1 MPKKSHILISVFFI
15 CLLITNDIWA
25 GTATGL
31 CEKKSLPDIDDC
43 GGAQNEMFPGRNLL
57 STGLEVYVAKEKVER
72 LEYIPLNACQHADR
86 KRSQNQNLRAIESL
100 AQMNLAR
107 ELGGSVVVEDKL
119 SGSLKEILK
128 IDPCNIIFSKKLV
141 CSYQDPTYCKLRLM
155 FLGVHEK

>member
-1 MPKKSHILISVFFI
+1 MKCFLG
-15 CLLITNDIWA
+15 
-25 GTATGL
+25 GTFYQLVGIV
-31 CEKKSLPDIDDC
+31 C
-43 GGAQNEMFPGRNLL
+43 R
-57 STGLEVYVAKEKVER
+57 KEKVER
-72 LEYIPLNACQHADR
+72 LEYIPLNAYQLADR

-119 SGSLKEILK
+119 WIVERDTQDRSMQYY
-128 IDPCNIIFSKKLV
+128 IFKKLV